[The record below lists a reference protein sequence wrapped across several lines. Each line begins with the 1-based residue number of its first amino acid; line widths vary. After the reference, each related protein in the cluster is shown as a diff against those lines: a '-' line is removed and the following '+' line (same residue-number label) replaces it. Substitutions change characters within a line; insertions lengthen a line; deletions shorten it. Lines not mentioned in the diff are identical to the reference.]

1 MSSPAA
7 VAAAERTTV
16 TGPRRRATSVD
27 PADTVTVHS
36 PAEVTVRKLI
46 AADEPYLE
54 GHYPDFTVYPGA
66 FIVES
71 VCEAVLHLVRHTSGA
86 DAWARP
92 AAIRSVRFTS
102 ALAPGDTLEV
112 HCVCRPEGAGVL
124 AVEARCTNGGAK
136 AALIRMTFR
145 TTADADDLPGGRDA

>member
-1 MSSPAA
+1 MS
-7 VAAAERTTV
+7 
-16 TGPRRRATSVD
+16 GPRRRATSVD

-92 AAIRSVRFTS
+92 AGIQSVRFTS

-112 HCVCRPEGAGVL
+112 HCVCRPTEAADVL

-136 AALIRMTFR
+136 AAVIRMTFR
-145 TTADADDLPGGRDA
+145 TTTAADDAPGGPDA